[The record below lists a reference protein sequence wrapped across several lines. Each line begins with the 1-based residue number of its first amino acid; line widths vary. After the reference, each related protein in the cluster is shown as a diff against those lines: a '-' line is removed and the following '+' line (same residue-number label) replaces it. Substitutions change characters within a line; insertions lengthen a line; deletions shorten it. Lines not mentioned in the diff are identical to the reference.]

1 MSIPATFKTLKDN
14 GFICDVTT
22 GWCEKHQPDGA
33 SLFINPFTATALE
46 VAVKGLV
53 HTTNYDDALR
63 RVEEG
68 VA

>member
-1 MSIPATFKTLKDN
+1 MAFKTLRDH
-14 GFICDVTT
+14 GFVCDVTT

-33 SLFINPFTATALE
+33 VLFMNPYIVTAEE
-46 VAVKGLV
+46 VRGDAVNAKD
-53 HTTNYDDALR
+53 YDDALR